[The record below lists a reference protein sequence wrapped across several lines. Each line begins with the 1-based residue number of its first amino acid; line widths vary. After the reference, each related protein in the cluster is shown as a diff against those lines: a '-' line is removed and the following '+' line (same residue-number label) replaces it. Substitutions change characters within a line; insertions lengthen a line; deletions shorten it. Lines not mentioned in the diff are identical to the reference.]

1 MNTQKTILWIHGFA
15 GRPDNANVQE
25 MRKLYS
31 DYNWY
36 SIEVDH
42 NAKSS
47 MEKINN
53 YIHTH
58 DVCLVAGTSLG
69 GYYAICAEYSG
80 PKLVV
85 NPVVD
90 PVRNLRQFVG
100 ENTYKP
106 GRTDGQ
112 LNFTFTEAMLQE
124 FALLQPYSFHNVLC
138 HHTVHDQ
145 VLGEAIKDDYKRL
158 FYFIEAIDPEILPS
172 HFMTCHY
179 VKYMNKALNSI
190 INLHALELRNPYD
203 CFGITYQ
210 HLPKN
215 IIPTLMISYS
225 RLKSINWKKLLLEV
239 EECIKEM
246 CKNTHRLYLEPYSID
261 EKRTRETFRIL
272 FNNRK
277 SILNHL
283 FTLTQDSFDAL
294 KEINN
299 NLEDLYNH
307 LADKMQSLYSAWLD
321 NEEEAWRNYCEVSG
335 QISAEST
342 ADCPADDTGSDYAF
356 MMERIEDLEGNIIVD
371 KEFSGAPEKPCDIY
385 KLDLHHDCSDMKYS
399 GGGNAQFG
407 EFLMCHAF
415 QHLLF
420 DSLYSIPDILRIK
433 YFWCDASITHQRIIN
448 AKGEVQ

>member
-15 GRPDNANVQE
+15 GRPDNANVQD

-31 DYNWY
+31 DYNWC

-47 MEKINN
+47 MEKNN

-106 GRTDGQ
+106 GRPDGQ

-225 RLKSINWKKLLLEV
+225 RLKSINWQKLLLEV
-239 EECIKEM
+239 EECIKDM

-307 LADKMQSLYSAWLD
+307 LVDKMQSLYSAWLD

-371 KEFSGAPEKPCDIY
+371 KEFSGAPENPCHIY
-385 KLDLHHDCSDMKYS
+385 KLDLHHDCPDMKYS

-420 DSLYSIPDILRIK
+420 DSLYSVPDILRIK